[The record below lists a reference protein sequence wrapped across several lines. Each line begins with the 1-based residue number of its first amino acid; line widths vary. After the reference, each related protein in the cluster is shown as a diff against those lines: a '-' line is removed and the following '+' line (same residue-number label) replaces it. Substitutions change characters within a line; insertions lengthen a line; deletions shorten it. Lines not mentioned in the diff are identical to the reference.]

1 MSTRLQKTWK
11 MQNNV
16 TYCSSIYYKHFLID
30 KLRFLAGVSILH
42 SQKLIEWGD
51 RKVEGYS
58 HHLVL
63 IL

>member
-42 SQKLIEWGD
+42 SQKLIE
-51 RKVEGYS
+51 
-58 HHLVL
+58 
-63 IL
+63 